1 MSRRDPF
8 PSSKLEN
15 DFTLSGY
22 RPQQTRFYVSL
33 LLWFVQRRTFDEPIQ
48 FCQTDEPRNR
58 LHDTATLAS
67 TRRSVATNQPQAPR
81 DSLDFHLSSIYDHH
95 KDLFWSKNQTLCQR
109 ETLRED
115 HRKGENLEKQRKLA
129 EEQENSIRVWVDPK
143 RSSIHCVR

>member
-8 PSSKLEN
+8 PSPKLEN

-22 RPQQTRFYVSL
+22 RPQQ
-33 LLWFVQRRTFDEPIQ
+33 RTFDESSQ
-48 FCQTDEPRNR
+48 FFQTDEPWSR

-67 TRRSVATNQPQAPR
+67 TRRSDATHQPQAPR

-95 KDLFWSKNQTLCQR
+95 KDLFWTKNQTLCQR
-109 ETLRED
+109 ETLRQD
-115 HRKGENLEKQRKLA
+115 HRKRENLEKQRKLA
-129 EEQENSIRVWVDPK
+129 EEQANSIRVWVDPK